1 MKKWILASC
10 LILAATAA
18 WSAGPEKALKQSKQ
32 PADVC
37 AGACEDGSKAQPVTI
52 GFIGPMTGP
61 YRQVGKE
68 AAQVLRLLVADV
80 NAKGGVLG
88 RPVAVLY
95 ADDGDD
101 PGKAVRAGKAM
112 IGRGIVAAVGSLQSG
127 VTAALQGVF
136 NDAKIVHV
144 SYGSTAPSLTE
155 KGYRYFFRTCPQD
168 NEQAKVVAGRIR
180 KAGVKKAAIL
190 HDGSLYGRELADRIG
205 KRLFDYMIDVV
216 YQGGLSPGQADYAPE
231 LAKIRAKGP
240 ELLFYAGYYP
250 EAAALLKSR
259 QRLQWDAVFV
269 GGDGTDNPELVRLAG
284 RKAAEGF
291 YFIGPPAPSDLKSPR
306 AKQFLARYREAYGED
321 LTSIHALF
329 AGDAFLA
336 VVAAIEKTGATEAE
350 KVADYLHRTYVNP
363 AGLTGN
369 LYFDYRGDVV
379 GDLQAIY
386 RIDAEGRSVLQTII
400 LHGAAGK

>member
-1 MKKWILASC
+1 MKKRFIVLC
-10 LILAATAA
+10 LILAAAA
-18 WSAGPEKALKQSKQ
+18 APAAGQDNAVPRNGQAAVREA
-32 PADVC
+32 
-37 AGACEDGSKAQPVTI
+37 ERVTMA
-52 GFIGPMTGP
+52 FIGPLSGP

-88 RPVAVLY
+88 RPVEVFY

-101 PGKAVRAGKAM
+101 PGKALQAGKAM
-112 IGRGIVAAVGSLQSG
+112 VGRGIVAAVGSLQSG
-127 VTAALQGVF
+127 ATAALQGVF

-168 NEQAKVVAGRIR
+168 NEQARVVANRIR
-180 KAGVKKAAIL
+180 RAGVKKAALL

-205 KRLFDYMIDVV
+205 KYLFDFMIDVV
-216 YQGGLSPGQADYAPE
+216 YQGALTPGRADYAPE
-231 LAKIRAKGP
+231 LAKVRAAGP
-240 ELLFYAGYYP
+240 EVLFYGGYYP

-259 QRLQWDAVFV
+259 ERMQWDAVFV

-291 YFIGPPAPSDLKSPR
+291 YFIGAPAPSDLKSTR
-306 AKQFLARYREAYGED
+306 AKSFLARYREAYGED
-321 LTSIHALF
+321 LTSVHALF

-336 VVAAIEKTGATEAE
+336 LVAAVEKTGTTAAE

-369 LYFDYRGDVV
+369 LYFDYKGDVV
-379 GDLQAIY
+379 GDLQAVY
-386 RIDAEGRSVLQTII
+386 RIDAEGRSVLQRFMEK
-400 LHGAAGK
+400 GRSVE